1 MDGDS
6 TLLKVERAKLS
17 VLSGCGSESSYSA
30 GLSRCRVGS
39 EPAQPSG
46 SVCRSHCRWAPMSE
60 PIRIVVA
67 DDHPLFR
74 EGVVHSL
81 SNEDNFLVVGEA
93 DSGDDAVAI
102 VIDLLPDVAVLDIA
116 MPGGG
121 GIEAAQAISVSCP
134 ATAIV
139 MLTVSEDP
147 EDLLQAF
154 KVGASGYVLKG
165 VSAAGL
171 ARAVRT
177 VVAGEPYVS
186 AGLAGAIL
194 HEMTQQASA
203 DPFEQLTP
211 REQDILGHVSQG
223 LTNREIGDRLFIA
236 EKTVKHYMTNVLRK
250 LHVRSRVE
258 AALLQQKRALDRE

>member
-1 MDGDS
+1 
-6 TLLKVERAKLS
+6 
-17 VLSGCGSESSYSA
+17 
-30 GLSRCRVGS
+30 
-39 EPAQPSG
+39 
-46 SVCRSHCRWAPMSE
+46 MSE

-81 SNEDNFLVVGEA
+81 SSEEGFSVIGEA
-93 DSGDDAVAI
+93 GSGEKAVAM
-102 VIDLLPDVAVLDIA
+102 VIDLLPDLAMLDIA

-121 GIEAAQAISVSCP
+121 GIEAAQAISISCP

-154 KVGASGYVLKG
+154 KVGANGYVLKG

-171 ARAVRT
+171 AHAVRT
-177 VVAGEPYVS
+177 VVAGESYVS

-194 HEMTQQASA
+194 HEMTREEPA

-211 REQDILGHVSQG
+211 REEDILRLVAKG

-236 EKTVKHYMTNVLRK
+236 EKTVKHYMTNVLQK

-258 AALLQQKRALDRE
+258 AALLQQKRTLGGD